1 VLAVVAMLAACAPA
15 ARAYTSPPPPNLDWT
30 RLLPPLGS
38 PASVQP
44 HDIPGCATP
53 SIACID
59 QEIAQMQALKTRLG
73 CDHRAVFDTTYL
85 VLTQTLRNTMA
96 ADPHAFQDPNWLY
109 YEDAEFGHLYFST
122 MAAYDAGQK
131 VAPAWQIAFDAA
143 RTGSVTAFQ
152 DMMLGIN
159 AHVQNDMPYMLA
171 AVGLRK
177 PDGTTHKPDHDAFN
191 DVLRRAFQPVID
203 AVSGFDRLVPIMA
216 PSWTPIDDLT
226 GLQLV
231 MGWREIVW
239 REAEQ
244 LLNAKTPLQRR
255 IVADGIAENA
265 ALTAR
270 LIAAPP
276 FPGYRPVR
284 DGYCRAHVL

>member
-1 VLAVVAMLAACAPA
+1 VVAVVAILAACASA
-15 ARAYTSPPPPNLDWT
+15 AEAYTSPPPPNIDWT
-30 RLLPPLGS
+30 RLLPPLPS
-38 PASVQP
+38 PANVQP

-59 QEIAQMQALKTRLG
+59 QEIAQMQALRSRLG

-96 ADPHAFQDPNWLY
+96 ADPHFFKDPNWLY

-122 MAAYDAGQK
+122 MAAYDAGQP
-131 VAPAWQIAFDAA
+131 VPPAWKIAFDAA
-143 RTGSVTAFQ
+143 RSGSVTAFQ

-171 AVGLRK
+171 AVGLRQ
-177 PDGTTHKPDHDAFN
+177 PDGRTHKPDHDRFN
-191 DVLRRAFQPVID
+191 EVLRQAFAPVI
-203 AVSGFDRLVPIMA
+203 AKVSAYDRLTSVFA

-231 MGWREIVW
+231 QAWREIVW

-244 LLNAKTPLQRR
+244 LLNAKTQRQR
-255 IVADGIAENA
+255 QIVEDAIAENA
-265 ALTAR
+265 ALSAR

-284 DGYCRAHVL
+284 DAYCRAHVL